1 MVKELIGVAV
11 GGAIGALVV
20 NEVVEAI
27 EYTGPG
33 EDLLGLMAFFVVAVA
48 IMAMVDE
55 SDM

>member
-1 MVKELIGVAV
+1 MVQDLIGVAV

-20 NEVVEAI
+20 NEIVDAI

-33 EDLLGLMAFFVVAVA
+33 EDLLGLMAFFVIAVA
-48 IMAMVDE
+48 IMAMVEE